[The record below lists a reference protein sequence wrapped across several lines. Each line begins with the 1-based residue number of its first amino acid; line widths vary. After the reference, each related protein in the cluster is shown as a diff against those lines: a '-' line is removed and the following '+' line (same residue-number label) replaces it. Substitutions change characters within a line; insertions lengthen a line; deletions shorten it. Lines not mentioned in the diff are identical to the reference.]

1 MDFMTSVILI
11 MVVIIIYVIL
21 IQIFS
26 VLFRITGLTKEKASF
41 QAISLLTS
49 CGFTTGESEVITSDR
64 IRRRIAIA
72 AMISG
77 YSFSVVIVSL
87 LINVFMNAA
96 NGGLGESNYYWVF
109 ISFGGF
115 VLFLIIM
122 QIPFV
127 KRLFE
132 KLIEAIA
139 SIVLR
144 RNNRENIIT
153 LLDNYGKDAIAE
165 IYLNRV
171 PDFMVDTSVIDS
183 KIKEKYKIN
192 ILMCKRN
199 GKILDVTK
207 DTIFKK
213 KDSLVVFGS
222 YSGIRN
228 CFTKKARET
237 KKNVI
242 ELIEEYGD
250 EAMTEIQLNRIP
262 EFLKDKGLYESGL
275 KTNYNINLL
284 TIKRKD
290 SIVPITA
297 KTMLQRG
304 DTIVVFGTYSRIKE
318 AFADKEN
325 EEEMD
330 KD

>member
-11 MVVIIIYVIL
+11 MVFVVIYVIL

-87 LINVFMNAA
+87 LINVFMNAG
-96 NGGLGESNYYWVF
+96 NGVSESNHIWIF

-115 VLFLIIM
+115 ILFLIFM
-122 QIPFV
+122 QIPIV

-132 KLIEAIA
+132 RLIEAIA

-171 PDFMVDTSVIDS
+171 PEFMVDTTVIDS

-250 EAMTEIQLNRIP
+250 EAMTEIQLNRLP
-262 EFLKDKGLYESGL
+262 DFLKDKGLYESGL
-275 KTNYNINLL
+275 KINYNINLL

-290 SIVPITA
+290 TIVPITA
-297 KTMLQRG
+297 TTMLQRG
-304 DTIVVFGTYSRIKE
+304 DIIVVFGTYTKIKE

-325 EEEMD
+325 EENVD

>member
-11 MVVIIIYVIL
+11 MVFVIIYVIL

-26 VLFRITGLTKEKASF
+26 VLFRITGLTREKAGF
-41 QAISLLTS
+41 QAISLLTN
-49 CGFTTGESEVITSDR
+49 CGFTTSESEVITNDR
-64 IRRRIAIA
+64 LRRRIAIA

-87 LINVFMNAA
+87 LINVFMNAG
-96 NGGLGESNYYWVF
+96 NGWNQDGNYQWIF
-109 ISFGGF
+109 IAFGSFI
-115 VLFLIIM
+115 LFLIIT
-122 QIPFV
+122 QIPIV
-127 KRLFE
+127 KRTFE
-132 KLIEAIA
+132 KVISAIA

-153 LLDNYGKDAIAE
+153 LLDNYGKDAMAE
-165 IYLNRV
+165 VYLNRV

-183 KIKEKYKIN
+183 KIKDKYKIN
-192 ILMCKRN
+192 ILMCKRG

-250 EAMTEIQLNRIP
+250 EAMTEIQLNRLP
-262 EFLKDKGLYESGL
+262 EFLNNKGLYDSGL
-275 KTNYNINLL
+275 KVNYSINLL

-290 SIVPITA
+290 QIVPITA
-297 KTMLQRG
+297 TTMLQKG
-304 DTIVVFGTYSRIKE
+304 DTIVVFGPYVKIKE
-318 AFADKEN
+318 AFADREN
-325 EEEMD
+325 EEN
-330 KD
+330 

>member
-11 MVVIIIYVIL
+11 MVFIIIYVIL

-26 VLFRITGLTKEKASF
+26 VLFRITGLTREKAGF
-41 QAISLLTS
+41 QAISLLTN

-64 IRRRIAIA
+64 LRRRIAIA

-87 LINVFMNAA
+87 LINVFMNAQKVFEE
-96 NGGLGESNYYWVF
+96 GGNYQWIFY
-109 ISFGGF
+109 SFGGF
-115 VLFLIIM
+115 ILFLIIS

-127 KRLFE
+127 KRAFE
-132 KLIEAIA
+132 KLISTIA
-139 SIVLR
+139 STVLR

-153 LLDNYGKDAIAE
+153 LLDNYGRDAMAE
-165 IYLNRV
+165 VYLNRV
-171 PDFMVDTSVIDS
+171 PEFMVDTSVIDS
-183 KIKEKYKIN
+183 KIKDKYRIN

-222 YSGIRN
+222 YAGIRN
-228 CFTKKARET
+228 CFTKKTRET
-237 KKNVI
+237 RKNVI

-250 EAMTEIQLNRIP
+250 EAMTEIQLNRLP
-262 EFLKDKGLYESGL
+262 DFLQDKGLYESGL
-275 KTNYNINLL
+275 KVKYSINLL

-290 SIVPITA
+290 QFVPIQASTI
-297 KTMLQRG
+297 LQKG
-304 DTIVVFGTYSRIKE
+304 DIIVVFGPYQNIKE
-318 AFADKEN
+318 AFAEKEN
-325 EEEMD
+325 EENI
-330 KD
+330 

>member
-1 MDFMTSVILI
+1 MDLMTSVILI
-11 MVVIIIYVIL
+11 MVFVIIYVIL

-26 VLFRITGLTKEKASF
+26 VLFRITGLTKEKSGF
-41 QAISLLTS
+41 QAISLLTC
-49 CGFTTGESEVITSDR
+49 CGFTTGESEIITSDR
-64 IRRRIAIA
+64 IRRRIAVA

-87 LINVFMNAA
+87 LINVFMNAG
-96 NGGLGESNYYWVF
+96 NGLQQEGSYQWIF
-109 ISFGGF
+109 ISFGAF
-115 VLFLIIM
+115 ILMLIFT

-127 KRLFE
+127 KRRFA

-139 SIVLR
+139 SLLLK

-153 LLDNYGKDAIAE
+153 LLDNYGKDAMAE
-165 IYLNRV
+165 VFLNRV
-171 PDFMVDTSVIDS
+171 PEFMVDTTVIDS
-183 KIKEKYKIN
+183 KIKDKYKIN
-192 ILMCKRN
+192 ILMFKRN
-199 GKILDVTK
+199 GKIMDVTK

-222 YSGIRN
+222 YTGIRN
-228 CFTKKARET
+228 CFTKKNRET

-262 EFLKDKGLYESGL
+262 EFLQDKGLYESGL
-275 KTNYNINLL
+275 KVKYSINLL

-290 SIVPITA
+290 QIVAITA
-297 KTMLQRG
+297 TTMLQKG
-304 DTIVVFGTYSRIKE
+304 DTIVVFGPYLKIKE
-318 AFADKEN
+318 AFTVLDEEGKE
-325 EEEMD
+325 
-330 KD
+330 